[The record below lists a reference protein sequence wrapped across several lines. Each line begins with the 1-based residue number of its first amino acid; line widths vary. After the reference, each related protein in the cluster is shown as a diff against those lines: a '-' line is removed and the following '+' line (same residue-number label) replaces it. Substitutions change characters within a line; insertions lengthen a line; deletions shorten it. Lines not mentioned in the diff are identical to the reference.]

1 MHRVL
6 PAFARVSFAAGV
18 SFRTVSNRRVIL
30 GDNDL
35 RGVMALAQAAN
46 SNSGS
51 APTPATTANPQPSQS
66 NIRQQLT
73 NNLQQSGFTN
83 IKVVADSFLVKP
95 RINRA
100 IR

>member
-35 RGVMALAQAAN
+35 RGVVE
-46 SNSGS
+46 
-51 APTPATTANPQPSQS
+51 
-66 NIRQQLT
+66 
-73 NNLQQSGFTN
+73 
-83 IKVVADSFLVKP
+83 IKFH
-95 RINRA
+95 
-100 IR
+100 